1 VSYCVEND
9 GVNLQ
14 AVVFDFDGLI
24 VDTEWPI
31 YSTALA
37 AFTELGHE
45 LPLQT
50 WATIVGLA
58 EGEGGWYDSLCQR
71 LGVDLA
77 RADFDRVYRAQDRSD
92 RDRLPV
98 LPGVVELLDA
108 LDQAGVGAG
117 IASSSEV
124 AWLER
129 HLGRLGL
136 LDRFDVLAGADRVGG
151 VGKPAPDSYLFACR
165 ELGAE
170 PRKSVAL
177 EDSAHGVAAARAAHM
192 AVVAVPSRITRYTSL
207 VDADLVVDDLTALSV
222 ADLDGLVARHRQAE
236 GAADD

>member
-1 VSYCVEND
+1 MD
-9 GVNLQ
+9 LQ

-31 YSTALA
+31 YTSAVA
-37 AFTELGHE
+37 AFAEFGHE
-45 LPLQT
+45 LPLET

-58 EGEGGWYDSLCQR
+58 EGEGGWYDTLNER
-71 LGVDLA
+71 LGVRLS
-77 RADFDRVYRAQDRSD
+77 RVEFDRVYQAQDRSD

-98 LPGVVELLDA
+98 LPGVTDLLDA
-108 LDQAGVGAG
+108 LAAAGVPAG

-136 LDRFDVLAGADRVGG
+136 LDRFAVLAGADRVGG
-151 VGKPAPDSYLFACR
+151 VGKPAPDSYLLACR

-170 PRKSVAL
+170 PSRSVAL
-177 EDSAHGVAAARAAHM
+177 EDSSHGVAAAQAAGM
-192 AVVAVPSRITRYTSL
+192 KVVAVPSRITRLTSL
-207 VDADLVVDDLTALSV
+207 IDADLVVDSISDLSV
-222 ADLDGLVARHRQAE
+222 DVLDDLIHPGRR
-236 GAADD
+236 AATD